1 MPRSERRS
9 EKKTGYSCRVNI
21 LKYVKVA
28 DKWRFAPAQLV
39 NNKLKFDWVLI
50 DGKPQRHA
58 EGTYYVEWYEDGQ
71 RRRQSVKDSADV
83 LEQAR
88 RKAIALDAGKT
99 GLEITEEEENAK
111 LRLADAVTAYLREIE
126 PPQREP
132 KTYTAYKYC
141 LELFRASCSKTYIQD
156 VTREDV
162 LAFIRK
168 LYDMGCGAR
177 TAYNRAAIVAQL
189 LKANGIKGLLHKR
202 DWPKYVDPI
211 RPVYEPEELKALFAA
226 SKPEERTL
234 YLFYLL
240 TGMRDKEVRYCEWR
254 DVDFNSHVVRV
265 TAKPQWGFKPKN
277 KEEREIPV
285 PESLLAELKT
295 HRERQGG
302 NKNPRNLVFPTASG
316 APDKKHEWKLKR
328 IAHKG
333 GLNCGRCTSRHGNK
347 CADGEFC
354 SNWFL
359 HKFRHTFATRNLQQH
374 VCDIRTLQLW
384 LGHSDLA
391 STMVYLKAVR
401 NKDVAARVNGSELA
415 AFAAATTTVVQA
427 QSVQLEA

>member
-1 MPRSERRS
+1 VAKTENRS
-9 EKKTGYSCRVNI
+9 GYSCRVNI

-28 DKWRFAPAQLV
+28 DKWRFAPVQLV
-39 NNKLKFDWVLI
+39 NNKFKSDWVLI
-50 DGKPQRHA
+50 DGKPERHP
-58 EGTYYVEWYEDGQ
+58 EGTYYIEWYEDGK
-71 RRRQSVKDSADV
+71 RRRQSVKDSGEV

-88 RKAIALDAGKT
+88 RKAIALDAGKA
-99 GLEITEEEENAK
+99 GLEITAEDQRERV
-111 LRLADAVTAYLREIE
+111 RLADAVACYLKEIE

-141 LELFRASCSKTYIQD
+141 LELFLANCSKTYLLD
-156 VTREDV
+156 VTRED
-162 LAFIRK
+162 LLGFIRK
-168 LYDMGCGAR
+168 LYAMGCGPR

-189 LKANGIKGLLHKR
+189 LKVNGIQGLLHKR

-211 RPVYEPEELKALFAA
+211 RPVYEPEELKPLFAA
-226 SKPEERTL
+226 CKPEERTL

-240 TGMRDKEVRYCEWR
+240 TGMRDKEVRYCTWR
-254 DVDFNSHVVRV
+254 DVDFHSHVVRV
-265 TAKPQWGFKPKN
+265 TAKTQWGFKPKN

-285 PESLLAELKT
+285 PATLLAELKV
-295 HRERQGG
+295 HKERQDGS
-302 NKNPRNLVFPTASG
+302 KNPRNLVFPTATG
-316 APDKKHEWKLKR
+316 EPDKKHEWKLKR
-328 IAHKG
+328 IAYRT

-359 HKFRHTFATRNLQQH
+359 HKFRHTFATRNLQEH

-401 NKDVAARVNGSELA
+401 SKDVAARLNGSELA
-415 AFAAATTTVVQA
+415 MYAGRSVSASQAHAVQ
-427 QSVQLEA
+427 

>member
-1 MPRSERRS
+1 MPRA
-9 EKKTGYSCRVNI
+9 EKKTGYACRVNI

-39 NNKLKFDWVLI
+39 NNKLKFDCVLI
-50 DGKPQRHA
+50 EGKAERHP
-58 EGTYYVEWYEDGQ
+58 EGTYYIEWYEDGK
-71 RRRQSVKDSADV
+71 RRRQSVKDSAEV

-88 RKAIALDAGKT
+88 RKAIALDAGKA
-99 GLEITEEEENAK
+99 GLEITEEKEGAK
-111 LRLADAVTAYLREIE
+111 LRLADAVTSYLKEIE

-141 LELFRASCSKTYIQD
+141 LELFLANCSRTYIQD
-156 VTREDV
+156 VGREDL

-168 LYDMGCGAR
+168 LYEMGCGAR

-189 LKANGIKGLLHKR
+189 LKVNGIKGLLHKR
-202 DWPKYVDPI
+202 DWPKFVDPI

-226 SKPEERTL
+226 CKPEERTL

-240 TGMRDKEVRYCEWR
+240 TGMRDKEVRYCSWR
-254 DVDFNSHVVRV
+254 DVDFHSHVVRV

-285 PESLLAELKT
+285 PASLLTELKG
-295 HRERQGG
+295 HKERQAGA
-302 NKNPRNLVFPTASG
+302 KNARNLVFPTATG
-316 APDKKHEWKLKR
+316 EPDKKHEWKLKR
-328 IAHKG
+328 IAYKA
-333 GLNCGRCTSRHGNK
+333 GLNCGRCASRHGNK

-359 HKFRHTFATRNLQQH
+359 HKFRHTFATRNLQEH

-401 NKDVAARVNGSELA
+401 NKDVVARVNGSELA
-415 AFAAATTTVVQA
+415 GYAAGPVDPTLALTIQ
-427 QSVQLEA
+427 